1 METWERRVELPLMG
15 VALVFLIAYAWPIL
29 DPAASAEVVRVC
41 ELAQLVAWAA
51 FAGDYVVRLR
61 LATDRRM
68 FLRTNVLD
76 LLVIALPLLRP
87 MRLLRLVTLLRVVN
101 RTATHQLRG
110 RVVSYVVGGS
120 ILLALIG
127 ALAILDAERGVPGS
141 TIQTIGDA
149 AWWAVTTMSS
159 VGYGDMYPVTAL
171 GRWIA
176 VGLMVSGIGI
186 LGTVTATLASWLTD
200 RLREE
205 TAAAEQSVLTEVH
218 ALRDEIQSLRQQ
230 LAP

>member
-1 METWERRVELPLMG
+1 MYKR
-15 VALVFLIAYAWPIL
+15 
-29 DPAASAEVVRVC
+29 
-41 ELAQLVAWAA
+41 Q
-51 FAGDYVVRLR
+51 
-61 LATDRRM
+61 
-68 FLRTNVLD
+68 
-76 LLVIALPLLRP
+76 
-87 MRLLRLVTLLRVVN
+87 
-101 RTATHQLRG
+101 
-110 RVVSYVVGGS
+110 
-120 ILLALIG
+120 
-127 ALAILDAERGVPGS
+127 
-141 TIQTIGDA
+141 IQTIGDA

>member
-1 METWERRVELPLMG
+1 
-15 VALVFLIAYAWPIL
+15 
-29 DPAASAEVVRVC
+29 
-41 ELAQLVAWAA
+41 
-51 FAGDYVVRLR
+51 
-61 LATDRRM
+61 M

-87 MRLLRLVTLLRVVN
+87 LRLLRLVTLLRVVN